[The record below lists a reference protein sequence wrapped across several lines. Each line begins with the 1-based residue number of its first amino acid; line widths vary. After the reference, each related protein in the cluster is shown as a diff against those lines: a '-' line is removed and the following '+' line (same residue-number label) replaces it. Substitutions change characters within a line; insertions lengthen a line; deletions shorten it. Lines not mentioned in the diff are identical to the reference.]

1 MLRVWNFGHL
11 SFGFVSDFG
20 FIGEGLHRSMIV
32 TIDGPAGAG
41 KSTVARAL
49 AKRLGFGFLDTGAMY
64 RAVGLAA
71 VKHGLGWHDP
81 GALADLAKRI
91 AIEFDGDC
99 ILLDGEDVT
108 EAIRASEITAV
119 IRYVADNL
127 QVREHLVEQQRR
139 IGRDG
144 NIVTEGR
151 DQGTVAFPDA
161 ECKIFLTASP
171 EERARRRAN
180 DLATRGESPSFE
192 AVLAQQTKRDRE
204 DANRPVGR
212 MAKAEDAV
220 ELMTDGMSFEA
231 VVDRLEEIV
240 RERDEKS

>member
-1 MLRVWNFGHL
+1 
-11 SFGFVSDFG
+11 
-20 FIGEGLHRSMIV
+20 MIV

-41 KSTVARAL
+41 KSTVARSL
-49 AKRLGFGFLDTGAMY
+49 AKRLGFRFLDTGAMY

-71 VKHGLGWHDP
+71 VKHGLGWDDP
-81 GALADLAKRI
+81 QALADLAKRI
-91 AIEFDGDC
+91 TIEFDGDR
-99 ILLDGEDVT
+99 ILLDCEDVT

-119 IRYVADNL
+119 IRYVADNV
-127 QVREHLVEQQRR
+127 QVREQLVEQQRR

-144 NIVTEGR
+144 DMVTEGR

-180 DLATRGESPSFE
+180 DLESRGESPSFE
-192 AVLAQQTKRDRE
+192 MVLAQQTKRDRE

-212 MAKAEDAV
+212 MVMAKDAV
-220 ELMTDGMSFEA
+220 EVLTDGMSFES

-240 RERDEKS
+240 RVRAGSR